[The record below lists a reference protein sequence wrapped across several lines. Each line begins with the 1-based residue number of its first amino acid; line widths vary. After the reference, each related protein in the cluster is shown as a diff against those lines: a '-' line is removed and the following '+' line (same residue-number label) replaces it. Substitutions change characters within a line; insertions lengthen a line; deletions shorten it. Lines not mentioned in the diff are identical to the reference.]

1 MLKFV
6 KFYFFSYFLLK
17 TPIFRFLKNIHIC
30 MEGMDDTDGAQEL
43 SVLAQ
48 ARLLSGEKVHNLT
61 VTVSIN

>member
-1 MLKFV
+1 M
-6 KFYFFSYFLLK
+6 
-17 TPIFRFLKNIHIC
+17 FRFLKNIHIC

-61 VTVSIN
+61 VIVSIN